1 MKIKQILVL
10 LFLFVCSPMLA
21 VSQELSALEQSIS
34 AAAEKAMQ
42 NQNDETL
49 VQLGYKMA
57 KEKCPYD
64 PFECTRDIIFKAEY
78 EAGGD
83 ILQAFVCDE
92 KENGVCLTALA
103 FARGGIRYAL
113 EQTYW
118 KGKPIKEVGSV
129 VSALVTEYGVQSEK
143 DAEMAT
149 KYFYDLLKDAH
160 KDCDSGFSIDYGS
173 AAHRADQRQARER
186 KSNNCAS
193 EVAGLSA
200 IAMLAQNATEKN
212 EAADKIYDL
221 LEDTYSSSAAG
232 IVIPGCIS
240 ALAVLDTQKSFSLI
254 EKFLLDETIPTTA
267 GDVLHSVSLSGVARG
282 ALRGV
287 NNLRG
292 GDSRYLNRINES
304 FQYLDKDEA
313 RRQGHKSM
321 EAYQAQYPQGNLL
334 EDVGYMLGE
343 LSKENPRAQALSKKI
358 INKANE
364 YAIEDTHAAGRIHY
378 PVVLGIMSGLRKH
391 GNTFIYLPKPEL
403 LNLFYK
409 GDWWDINEGTQRRVH
424 YVAQQFAKQR
434 GYTWKEPAKDPEKH
448 ERYVY
453 NARLLNMGEVGDMVV
468 SAVSMGALVVSLP
481 AMAKGL
487 AGCVRALT
495 SRTTW
500 MKGGKQ
506 LLDLQRKVRQ
516 RVASP
521 SVRGARASSARPS
534 SASAGVSSKT
544 TVPATKAASTTGNG
558 APRVAATPKQKVK
571 TPAAKPSSAAKPAAS
586 TKPTS
591 GNAKPAAATA
601 AEKTSAAPTRAQIES
616 ELTGPLSE
624 RVQTAQVKASS
635 YAERSLMPKATGKQT
650 GHYVARSDNLVYVES
665 HPTDPTKAVF
675 YYADDMG
682 SVVSPKE
689 VPMAQYDALMSSM
702 SAAEK
707 NMFARGQSVYS
718 DVIATARTTREYDRL
733 DDLARQIKNLR
744 TKRND
749 IIKARPH
756 VADDPAHFAQ
766 IRKID
771 SELAALQKEASR
783 TIKDMSKNGMGNE
796 RTLAQMF
803 EYELETFTAT
813 AKPRASTLSYANRGG
828 LMPKASGKP
837 TGEFKPLPDN
847 LVYVE
852 SHPTDPTKAVF
863 YYADDMG
870 KAVTPKE
877 VPMAQYDAM
886 MSSMSAAEK
895 NMLARAGDLY
905 ADVIGTARQEKEF
918 TRLNDL
924 ARQIKGLRSQRAD
937 IIRAKAHVADDPA
950 HFAQIRQID
959 NQISALTQEA
969 TRTIKDMS
977 KNGMG
982 NERTLAQMFEYEL
995 ETFTAT
1001 AKPRASTLSYAN
1013 RGGLMPKASGKPTGE
1028 FKPLPDN
1035 LVYMESHPT
1044 DPTKAVFY
1052 YADDMGKAVTPKE
1065 VPMTRYHELM
1075 GSMSAAEKNM
1085 LARAGDLYADV
1096 IGTARKEKEFARLD
1110 QMAEQLNTL
1119 RAQRQQIASSPNTYV
1134 WGEGDNFARIRQ
1146 IDQQI
1151 AQLEGQSNMLIRDMA
1166 SNKLGTES
1174 SLRSYFQMNLKTPTP
1189 TRTAAAR
1196 PQRWKYNDR
1205 SLMPDV
1211 PKNAQETGLFE
1222 LRSDGLVYMERHPT
1236 DPTKALFY
1244 YADDA
1249 GKVSPKELPMKE
1261 YVGFMD
1267 DLTMPQK
1274 ANLQH
1279 AAQVYG
1285 QEISAARVNVEY
1297 NRLDAL
1303 GKQLGKL
1310 RQYEAYL
1317 RSKSVGSADDFK
1329 KIKEV
1334 QKQIS
1339 SLETEARL
1347 TVREMVDNK
1356 MGTEKTLMQILQYAQ
1371 ETEVAATAVPRA
1383 AVTISSNAE
1392 KAHEQL
1398 ASIAKQIGKLEKKRI
1413 SLAQKPFSQA
1423 IAKEIREIDD
1433 QIRLL
1438 SADGSSV
1445 ISQMVKQDM
1454 GNQRT
1459 LEFLFKEWKEAV

>member
-1 MKIKQILVL
+1 MKIKQILAL

-21 VSQELSALEQSIS
+21 VAQELSALEQSIS

-118 KGKPIKEVGSV
+118 KGKPIKEVGAV

-143 DAEMAT
+143 EAEMAT

-160 KDCDSGFSIDYGS
+160 KDCGSGFSIDYGS

-186 KSNNCAS
+186 KANNCAS

-221 LEDTYSSSAAG
+221 LEDNYSSSAAG

-321 EAYQAQYPQGNLL
+321 ETYQAQYPQGNLL

-453 NARLLNMGEVGDMVV
+453 NARLLNMGEAGDMVI

-534 SASAGVSSKT
+534 AAGAGVSPKT

-571 TPAAKPSSAAKPAAS
+571 TPAAKPSSAAQPAAS
-586 TKPTS
+586 AKPTS

-616 ELTGPLSE
+616 ELAGPLSE

-650 GHYVARSDNLVYVES
+650 GHYTPRSDNLVYMES

-682 SVVSPKE
+682 SAVTPKE

-707 NMFARGQSVYS
+707 NM
-718 DVIATARTTREYDRL
+718 
-733 DDLARQIKNLR
+733 LAR
-744 TKRND
+744 
-749 IIKARPH
+749 
-756 VADDPAHFAQ
+756 V
-766 IRKID
+766 
-771 SELAALQKEASR
+771 
-783 TIKDMSKNGMGNE
+783 
-796 RTLAQMF
+796 
-803 EYELETFTAT
+803 
-813 AKPRASTLSYANRGG
+813 
-828 LMPKASGKP
+828 
-837 TGEFKPLPDN
+837 
-847 LVYVE
+847 
-852 SHPTDPTKAVF
+852 
-863 YYADDMG
+863 
-870 KAVTPKE
+870 
-877 VPMAQYDAM
+877 
-886 MSSMSAAEK
+886 
-895 NMLARAGDLY
+895 GDLY

-1035 LVYMESHPT
+1035 LVYVESHPT

-1065 VPMTRYHELM
+1065 VPMAQYDAM
-1075 GSMSAAEKNM
+1075 MSSMSAAEKNM
-1085 LARAGDLYADV
+1085 LARAGDLYGDV
-1096 IGTARKEKEFARLD
+1096 VGAARKEREYARLD

-1347 TVREMVDNK
+1347 TIREMVDNK
-1356 MGTEKTLMQILQYAQ
+1356 MGTENTLMQMFQYAQ

-1438 SADGSSV
+1438 SADGGSV

>member
-1 MKIKQILVL
+1 MKIKQILAL

-21 VSQELSALEQSIS
+21 VAQEVSALEQSIS

-78 EAGGD
+78 DAGGD

-118 KGKPIKEVGSV
+118 KGKPIKEVGAV

-160 KDCDSGFSIDYGS
+160 KDCGSGFSIDYGS

-186 KSNNCAS
+186 KANNCAS

-221 LEDTYSSSAAG
+221 LEDNYSSSAAG

-358 INKANE
+358 ISKANE

-813 AKPRASTLSYANRGG
+813 AKA
-828 LMPKASGKP
+828 
-837 TGEFKPLPDN
+837 
-847 LVYVE
+847 
-852 SHPTDPTKAVF
+852 
-863 YYADDMG
+863 
-870 KAVTPKE
+870 
-877 VPMAQYDAM
+877 
-886 MSSMSAAEK
+886 
-895 NMLARAGDLY
+895 ARA
-905 ADVIGTARQEKEF
+905 T
-918 TRLNDL
+918 
-924 ARQIKGLRSQRAD
+924 
-937 IIRAKAHVADDPA
+937 
-950 HFAQIRQID
+950 
-959 NQISALTQEA
+959 
-969 TRTIKDMS
+969 
-977 KNGMG
+977 
-982 NERTLAQMFEYEL
+982 
-995 ETFTAT
+995 
-1001 AKPRASTLSYAN
+1001 
-1013 RGGLMPKASGKPTGE
+1013 
-1028 FKPLPDN
+1028 
-1035 LVYMESHPT
+1035 
-1044 DPTKAVFY
+1044 
-1052 YADDMGKAVTPKE
+1052 
-1065 VPMTRYHELM
+1065 
-1075 GSMSAAEKNM
+1075 
-1085 LARAGDLYADV
+1085 
-1096 IGTARKEKEFARLD
+1096 
-1110 QMAEQLNTL
+1110 
-1119 RAQRQQIASSPNTYV
+1119 
-1134 WGEGDNFARIRQ
+1134 
-1146 IDQQI
+1146 
-1151 AQLEGQSNMLIRDMA
+1151 
-1166 SNKLGTES
+1166 
-1174 SLRSYFQMNLKTPTP
+1174 
-1189 TRTAAAR
+1189 
-1196 PQRWKYNDR
+1196 RWKYNDR

-1347 TVREMVDNK
+1347 TIREMVDNK
-1356 MGTEKTLMQILQYAQ
+1356 MGTENTLMQMFQYAQETEIVSVPAKASRGPLAYADRGGLMPKASGKPTGEFKPLPDNLVYVESHPTDPTKAVFYYADDMGKAVTPKEVPMAQYDAMMSSMSAAEKNMLARAGDLYGDVVGAARKEREYARLDQMADRLNTLRAQRQQLASSNTYVWGEDRFARIRQIDQQIAQLEGQSNMLIRDMASNKLGTESSLRSYFQMNLKTPTPTRTAAARPQRWKYNDRSLMPDVPKNAQETGLFELRSDGLVYMERHPTDPAKAIFYYADDAGKVSPKELPMKEYVGFMDDLTMPQKANLQHAAQVYGQEISAARVNAEYNRLDALGKQLGKLRQYEAYLRSKSVGSADDFKKIKEVQKQISSLETEARLTIREMVDNKMGTENTLMQMFQYAQ

-1438 SADGSSV
+1438 SADGGSV